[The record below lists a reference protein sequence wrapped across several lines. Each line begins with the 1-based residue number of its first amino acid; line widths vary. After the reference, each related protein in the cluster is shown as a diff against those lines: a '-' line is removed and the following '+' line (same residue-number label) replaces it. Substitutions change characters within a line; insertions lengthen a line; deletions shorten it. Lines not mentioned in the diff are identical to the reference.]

1 VVIMEDKF
9 NEYIEGLETHR
20 WVGVTDLSEQFG
32 VSERTVFQWLRDG
45 KIEGVK
51 WKNRRLIN
59 VPSVFGYLLKKK
71 VIEVS
76 QIKQQEL
83 KRELELKEFQK

>member
-1 VVIMEDKF
+1 MEDRF
-9 NEYIEGLETHR
+9 NEYIEGLETNR

-59 VPSVFGYLLKKK
+59 VVSVFGYLLKKK
-71 VIEVS
+71 VIEVT
-76 QIKQQEL
+76 QIREKEI

>member
-1 VVIMEDKF
+1 MEDKF

-76 QIKQQEL
+76 QIREKEL

>member
-1 VVIMEDKF
+1 MEDEF
-9 NEYIEGLETHR
+9 DRHIEELESHK

-32 VSERTVFQWLRDG
+32 VSERTVFQWLKDK

>member
-1 VVIMEDKF
+1 MEDKF
-9 NEYIEGLETHR
+9 NEYIEGLESHR

-71 VIEVS
+71 VIEVT
-76 QIKQQEL
+76 QIREQEL